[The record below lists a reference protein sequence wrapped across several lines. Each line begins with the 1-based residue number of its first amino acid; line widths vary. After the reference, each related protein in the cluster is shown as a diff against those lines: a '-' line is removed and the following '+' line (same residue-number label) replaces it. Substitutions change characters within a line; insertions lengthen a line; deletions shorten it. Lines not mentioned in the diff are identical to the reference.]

1 MDLNTRTEHILTRVL
16 RITLDPQAAETHKDL
31 DLVTIEGT
39 TGPIRVDILD
49 EVFVARLSQLGTL
62 NAQLSYMIEVYNRI
76 EDEANRSYRG
86 DLQNQIHEAAIKP
99 LRECHIRYLS
109 MVLQCPELFGRS
121 PCELYVSGAELAQFV
136 NLGQMPMT
144 LLVKLVTEVHES
156 GGLEVLT
163 PLILPVIGSWTQ
175 KIVHDRGH
183 GLHQCA
189 AVPEAAKLG
198 LLMKQQKVITEL
210 VTSLPVW
217 YTEPPPAPRMPND
230 RRPPQNKNASE
241 LNTSLSISR
250 FHLQETTILGKM
262 LSPSSIDHNL
272 LDPQEVRAQ
281 QTAVID
287 QTLQLI
293 QPALRA
299 NEKTRVK
306 VLFWFASALTNS
318 AQRATMGWQNQNSP
332 NGAALA
338 DQLLDATSQLH
349 GNLERFRMLS
359 QGMLTKIKGVISTGC
374 GLNAAWVI
382 FELCLPIKLEQSAN
396 IDCSM
401 MISENPEVKTIMGIL
416 QSEAKMGDADTI
428 ARIPKPDPNRSP
440 KFVSQIF
447 WQAVQALHIF
457 VCPALK
463 EAETMLMAASVF
475 HQKQKMDLMADGYGE
490 YHCYDSVVDSPR
502 FVDSLAHCINLMMSL
517 FLIKVIPD
525 SVPDKTKPTPSGV
538 PQGVYSLNIMDD
550 SSIELSDDMAVLPTC
565 IIDDIVDVLHYY
577 RNTSRIVE
585 QTNRGNRGD
594 IFNGLDCDLL
604 LLFVIWTLGS
614 EKCKN
619 PSVRGQAAKGLF
631 DTVEAQVL
639 KSLSKQPRF
648 ARQIENADFCVRNI
662 VPACIRVFTAVEK
675 TKQSYYDIRMHVK
688 FELRIPIQK
697 LFEQVLPLPKH
708 RAQLQAFAV
717 EQPEEFCKFVNQL
730 LNDTTYL
737 LDEGLDSLT
746 AIRKHEAHQAAGS
759 SDEPMEGTA
768 GLGVERAID
777 DEDEV
782 NGQDMYRRSRTDA
795 KAHCKQYM
803 SMGHQT
809 VSTLHAMCKEA
820 ANVILD
826 DRVVLEQMLTSCL
839 DPCID
844 RLVGPKCLE
853 LKGKS
858 YDFNEYNFD
867 PKDLL
872 RKLAEMYVY
881 LARGGGTEKIS
892 RIVADDQRYYS
903 PQTFNK
909 AVTILRRERLLVGD
923 EFKEF
928 EAFVKHLNETASK
941 REEAMD
947 NVEIPDNYLDPIMAE
962 VMIDPVK
969 LPGSGQIMDRRHI
982 VRIILSDDHD
992 PFTREPLNPVIV
1004 SIGNVLRV
1012 EDLEPLPEL
1021 KAEIHAFCKEH
1032 NIELDEELD

>member
-1 MDLNTRTEHILTRVL
+1 M
-16 RITLDPQAAETHKDL
+16 
-31 DLVTIEGT
+31 
-39 TGPIRVDILD
+39 
-49 EVFVARLSQLGTL
+49 
-62 NAQLSYMIEVYNRI
+62 
-76 EDEANRSYRG
+76 
-86 DLQNQIHEAAIKP
+86 
-99 LRECHIRYLS
+99 
-109 MVLQCPELFGRS
+109 
-121 PCELYVSGAELAQFV
+121 
-136 NLGQMPMT
+136 
-144 LLVKLVTEVHES
+144 
-156 GGLEVLT
+156 
-163 PLILPVIGSWTQ
+163 
-175 KIVHDRGH
+175 
-183 GLHQCA
+183 
-189 AVPEAAKLG
+189 
-198 LLMKQQKVITEL
+198 
-210 VTSLPVW
+210 
-217 YTEPPPAPRMPND
+217 
-230 RRPPQNKNASE
+230 
-241 LNTSLSISR
+241 
-250 FHLQETTILGKM
+250 
-262 LSPSSIDHNL
+262 
-272 LDPQEVRAQ
+272 
-281 QTAVID
+281 
-287 QTLQLI
+287 
-293 QPALRA
+293 
-299 NEKTRVK
+299 
-306 VLFWFASALTNS
+306 
-318 AQRATMGWQNQNSP
+318 
-332 NGAALA
+332 
-338 DQLLDATSQLH
+338 
-349 GNLERFRMLS
+349 
-359 QGMLTKIKGVISTGC
+359 STGC
-374 GLNAAWVI
+374 GLNTAWII
-382 FELCLPIKLEQSAN
+382 FELCLPIKLEQSAD

-416 QSEAKMGDADTI
+416 QEEAKMGDSDTI
-428 ARIPKPDPNRSP
+428 AKIPKPDLHRAS

-475 HQKQKMDLMADGYGE
+475 HQKHKMDLMADGYAE

-502 FVDSLAHCINLMMSL
+502 FVESLAHCINLMMSL
-517 FLIKVIPD
+517 FLVKVIPD
-525 SVPDKTKPTPSGV
+525 DIPDKAKPAANGI
-538 PQGVYSLNIMDD
+538 PQGVYSLNIMND
-550 SSIELSDDMAVLPTC
+550 SSVKLSNDMAVLPTC
-565 IIDDIVDVLHYY
+565 IIDDIVEVLHYY
-577 RNTSRIVE
+577 RNTSKIVE

-619 PSVRGQAAKGLF
+619 PSVRGQAAK
-631 DTVEAQVL
+631 VL
-639 KSLSKQPRF
+639 KSLSKQPRY
-648 ARQIENADFCVRNI
+648 ARQIENADFCVENI

-708 RAQLQAFAV
+708 RAQLQTFAI
-717 EQPEEFCKFVNQL
+717 EQSEEFCKFVNQL

-737 LDEGLDSLT
+737 LDEVTEIPGSILGGDIKSTMASYLSRLSTRGLDSLT
-746 AIRKHEAHQAAGS
+746 AIRKHESHQAAGS

-768 GLGVERAID
+768 GLGVERGID
-777 DEDEV
+777 EEDEV
-782 NGQDMYRRSRTDA
+782 NGEDMYRRSRTDA

-844 RLVGPKCLE
+844 RLVGPKCLQ

-881 LARGGGTEKIS
+881 LARGGGMEKIS

-923 EFKEF
+923 EFNEF
-928 EAFVKHLNETASK
+928 EAFVKHLNETAAK

-947 NVEIPDNYLDPIMAE
+947 SVEIPDNYLDPIMAE

-982 VRIILSDDHD
+982 VRVIMSDDHD
-992 PFTREPLNPVIV
+992 PFTREPLK
-1004 SIGNVLRV
+1004 V

-1021 KAEIHAFCKEH
+1021 RSEIHAFCKEH
-1032 NIELDEELD
+1032 NIDLDEEME

>member
-1 MDLNTRTEHILTRVL
+1 MDLTARTEHLLTRVL
-16 RITLDPQAAETHKDL
+16 RVTLDPEAAAAHKDL
-31 DLVTIEGT
+31 DLVTVEGT

-49 EVFVARLSQLGTL
+49 EVFVARLSQLNTL
-62 NAQLSYMIEVYNRI
+62 GAQLSYMVEVYNRI

-86 DLQNQIHEAAIKP
+86 DLQDKIHEAVIKP

-109 MVLQCPELFGRS
+109 MVLQCPELFGRPS
-121 PCELYVSGAELAQFV
+121 AELYASGAELAEFV
-136 NLGQMPMT
+136 NFGHMPMP
-144 LLVKLVTEVHES
+144 LLVKLVTEINDS
-156 GGLEVLT
+156 GGSEVLS
-163 PLILPVIGSWTQ
+163 PLILPVIGSWTN
-175 KIVHDRGH
+175 KIIQDRGH
-183 GLHQCA
+183 GLHQCGA
-189 AVPEAAKLG
+189 GPEAAKLAM
-198 LLMKQQKVITEL
+198 LMKQQKVIAEL

-230 RRPPQNKNASE
+230 RRPPQNKNA
-241 LNTSLSISR
+241 
-250 FHLQETTILGKM
+250 FHLQTTTILGKM
-262 LSPSSIDHNL
+262 LSPSAIDHNL
-272 LDPQEVRAQ
+272 LDPQELPKSVKRQNFNISRMSLAGLGQMINTVRAQ

-287 QTLQLI
+287 QTLLII

-299 NEKTRVK
+299 NQKTRMK
-306 VLFWFASALTNS
+306 VLLWLASALTNS

-338 DQLLDATSQLH
+338 DQLQDATSQLH
-349 GNLERFRMLS
+349 GNLERFRLLS
-359 QGMLTKIKGVISTGC
+359 QGMLTKIKGVVSTGC
-374 GLNAAWVI
+374 GLNTAWVI
-382 FELCLPIKLEQSAN
+382 FELCLPIKLEQSAE

-416 QSEAKMGDADTI
+416 QEEAKMGDSDTI
-428 ARIPKPDPNRSP
+428 AKIPRPDPHRAT

-447 WQAVQALHIF
+447 WEAVQALHIF

-463 EAETMLMAASVF
+463 EAETMLTAASVF
-475 HQKQKMDLMADGYGE
+475 HQKQKMDLMADGYAE

-517 FLIKVIPD
+517 FLVKVIPD
-525 SVPDKTKPTPSGV
+525 DTPDKTKPAASGI
-538 PQGVYSLNIMDD
+538 PQGVYALNIMND
-550 SSIELSDDMAVLPTC
+550 SSIDLSDDMAVLPTC

-577 RNTSRIVE
+577 RNTSKIVE

-594 IFNGLDCDLL
+594 IFNGLNCDLL

-619 PSVRGQAAKGLF
+619 PSVRGQAAK
-631 DTVEAQVL
+631 VL

-717 EQPEEFCKFVNQL
+717 EQSEEFCKFVNQL

-746 AIRKHEAHQAAGS
+746 AIRKHESHQAAGS
-759 SDEPMEGTA
+759 SDDPMEGTA
-768 GLGVERAID
+768 GLGVERGIEE
-777 DEDEV
+777 EDEV
-782 NGQDMYRRSRTDA
+782 NGEDMYRRSRTDA

-923 EFKEF
+923 EFNEF
-928 EAFVKHLNETASK
+928 EAFVKHLNDTASK

-962 VMIDPVK
+962 VMIDPVR

-992 PFTREPLNPVIV
+992 PFTREPLK
-1004 SIGNVLRV
+1004 V

-1021 KAEIHAFCKEH
+1021 RDEIHAFCKKH
-1032 NIELDEELD
+1032 NIDLDEEME